1 MSRRTRTSPPLR
13 LPFSPMPPR
22 TVITIGNFDGVH
34 LGHAA
39 LLREARALAG
49 PSARVVAL
57 VFHPHPI
64 SILRPEQAPAMLT
77 TFDRRV
83 ELLRQLGADDVIRLD
98 PTPDILDL
106 TPEAFID
113 RVIADHNP
121 AAFVEGADF
130 RFGKGRAGDVHTLAR
145 LGKAKG
151 LHVSV
156 IDPVEAALTDQTIV
170 TASSTIARWLASRGR
185 VADAARVLGRPFEL
199 TGTVV
204 RGDRRGREI
213 GFPTANLDTD
223 CLIPADAVYAG
234 TAILPDQREL
244 PAAIH
249 VGPRA
254 TFDNTTRTVEAFIL
268 NWRGPLHDGWP
279 NAQEYGWPLRITFN
293 AWLRDQ
299 ATFDGVPA
307 LVEQIKRDVERT
319 ESIVTRANRKTL
331 VNA

>member
-1 MSRRTRTSPPLR
+1 MQSRTIL
-13 LPFSPMPPR
+13 
-22 TVITIGNFDGVH
+22 TIGNFDGVH

-49 PSARVVAL
+49 PTGRVVAI

-77 TFDRRV
+77 TFGRRV
-83 ELLRQLGADDVIRLD
+83 ELLRQLGADGVIQLN
-98 PTPDILDL
+98 PTPDVLNL
-106 TPEAFID
+106 APESFID
-113 RVIADHNP
+113 RVIAEHHP
-121 AAFVEGADF
+121 IAIVEGADF
-130 RFGKGRAGDVHTLAR
+130 RFGKGRAGDVQTLAR
-145 LGKAKG
+145 IGQAKG
-151 LHVSV
+151 VHVSI
-156 IDPVEAALTDQTIV
+156 IDPVETELTDQTIV
-170 TASSTIARWLASRGR
+170 TASSTIARWLAAHGR
-185 VADAARVLGRPFEL
+185 VADTARVLGRPFEVA
-199 TGTVV
+199 GTVV

-234 TAILPDQREL
+234 AAHLPDGREL

-268 NWRGPLHDGWP
+268 NWRGPLIDGWAGGG
-279 NAQEYGWPLRITFN
+279 AQEYGWPLRLTFT

-299 ATFDGVPA
+299 AKFDGVA
-307 LVEQIKRDVERT
+307 SLVEQIKRDVERT
-319 ESIVTRANRKTL
+319 ESIVTRTNRKTL
-331 VNA
+331 VTA